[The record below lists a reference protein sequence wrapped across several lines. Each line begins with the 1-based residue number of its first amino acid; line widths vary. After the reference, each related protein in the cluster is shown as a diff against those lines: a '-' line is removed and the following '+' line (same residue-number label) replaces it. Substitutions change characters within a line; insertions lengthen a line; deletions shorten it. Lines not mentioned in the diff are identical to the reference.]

1 MGIISQFT
9 DGITY
14 DHVRV
19 IPPAGTLRTCP
30 AWADVF
36 HFSGC
41 RGQILV
47 NDCVFSGTQDDAINV
62 HGTHLRIIERTAE
75 NQLLLRFM
83 HPQTYGFAAFQAGD
97 EVAVINSKTLLERPN
112 NPRRKVTQ
120 VDRVNDQDWKI
131 TLDGPTPE
139 FQPNDVIDNIT
150 WYPAVTVQNCRVDM
164 DSCRGF
170 LLTTR
175 GKVMVD
181 GNTFNR
187 CKMPAILIEDDA
199 NGWFESGPVSDMTIQ
214 NNTFIECGI
223 DINPRVMEGT
233 DPVHRNIRI
242 IHNKFLNGA
251 RFTGHHATGL
261 LRDNDMGGILPPINL
276 PPDSTEPTPK

>member
-19 IPPAGTLRTCP
+19 VPPAGTLRTCP

-47 NDCVFSGTQDDAINV
+47 NDCEFSGTQDDAINV
-62 HGTHLRIIERTAE
+62 HGTYLRIIERTAE

-83 HPQTYGFAAFQAGD
+83 HKQTYGFAAFQADD
-97 EVAVINSKTLLERPN
+97 EVAVINSKTLLERAE

-150 WYPAVTVQNCRVDM
+150 WYPDVTVQNCHVDM
-164 DSCRGF
+164 NSCRGF

-175 GKVMVD
+175 GKALIEN
-181 GNTFNR
+181 NTFKR
-187 CKMPAILIEDDA
+187 CKMPAILISADA
-199 NGWFESGPVSDMTIQ
+199 NGWFESGSVSNMTIRK
-214 NNTFIECGI
+214 NTFIGCGI
-223 DINPRVMEGT
+223 DIDPRVMEG
-233 DPVHRNIRI
+233 DAPVHRNIRI
-242 IHNKFLNGA
+242 EQNKFLEGA
-251 RFTGHHATGL
+251 SIKGHHAIVL
-261 LRDNDMGGILPPINL
+261 LEDNELGGILPSIKSA
-276 PPDSTEPTPK
+276 PDSTQSAPK